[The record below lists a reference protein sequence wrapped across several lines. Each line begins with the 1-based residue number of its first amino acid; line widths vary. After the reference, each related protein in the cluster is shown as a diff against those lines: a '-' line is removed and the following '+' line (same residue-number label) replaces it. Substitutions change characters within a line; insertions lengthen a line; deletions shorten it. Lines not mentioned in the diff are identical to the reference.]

1 MTHTTTFLFSISVK
15 KGMFVYRCS
24 SSMMAETCDWL
35 LLPQHRSAYVIA
47 HCGGSF
53 HFQFIYYHFLSDE
66 VLIMKKAKA
75 PLLGG
80 NEIISA
86 TAMNDIKLIDYYSF
100 IHIVLSKFSDMFQIA
115 EKKKGFFPHL
125 FNRPEFWITEETLL
139 DLLL

>member
-1 MTHTTTFLFSISVK
+1 
-15 KGMFVYRCS
+15 
-24 SSMMAETCDWL
+24 MMAETCDWL

-100 IHIVLSKFSDMFQIA
+100 VHIVLSKFSDMFQIA

-125 FNRPEFWITEETLL
+125 FNLPEFWITEETLL

>member
-1 MTHTTTFLFSISVK
+1 
-15 KGMFVYRCS
+15 
-24 SSMMAETCDWL
+24 
-35 LLPQHRSAYVIA
+35 
-47 HCGGSF
+47 
-53 HFQFIYYHFLSDE
+53 
-66 VLIMKKAKA
+66 MKKAKA

-100 IHIVLSKFSDMFQIA
+100 VHIVLSKFSDMFQIA

-125 FNRPEFWITEETLL
+125 FNLPEFWITEETLL